1 MTDET
6 TQSAQDY
13 ATFDAVQ
20 LAAVEAQTKLNLK
33 ELSIA
38 IAPLQAQQLHLHQQ
52 MTAIRNEIDT
62 RKVAAQPESAAA
74 IDWKWLMQ
82 EAQDDTAVRYAYAN
96 EAIAT
101 LTTDS
106 KYRSAPGITFA
117 GYNVHTNQ
125 RVLQVALIK
134 GLSSLTLK
142 VQTALQLLLPLVEPC
157 QIGTLGNCFGK
168 YVKIRES
175 SLSANG
181 SYYLLI
187 DEGRGE
193 FKLYCKHYGQVE
205 LLYSGK
211 DLTDLLSQVEDKY
224 YAECAKPARR
234 A

>member
-6 TQSAQDY
+6 SQSAQDY

-20 LAAVEAQTKLNLK
+20 LAALETQTKLELK
-33 ELSIA
+33 NLSIA
-38 IAPLQAQQLHLHQQ
+38 IAPLQAHQLQLHQQ
-52 MTAIRNEIDT
+52 LSMICSELDT
-62 RKVAAQPESAAA
+62 RKIAMQQQSAAA

-82 EAQDDTAVRYAYAN
+82 DAQNDTAARYAYAN
-96 EAIAT
+96 AAIAT
-101 LTTDS
+101 LTTDP
-106 KYRSAPGITFA
+106 KYRSAPGIAF
-117 GYNVHTNQ
+117 GGCNLHTNQ

-134 GLSSLTLK
+134 GLPSLTLK
-142 VQTALQLLLPLVEPC
+142 VQQALELLLPLVEPC
-157 QIGTLGNCFGK
+157 QIGAATDSFGK

-175 SLSANG
+175 SLSVNG

-193 FKLYCKHYGQVE
+193 FKLYCKRYGQAD

-211 DLTDLLSQVEDKY
+211 DLADLLTQVEDRY
-224 YAECAKPARR
+224 YAECAKPSRR